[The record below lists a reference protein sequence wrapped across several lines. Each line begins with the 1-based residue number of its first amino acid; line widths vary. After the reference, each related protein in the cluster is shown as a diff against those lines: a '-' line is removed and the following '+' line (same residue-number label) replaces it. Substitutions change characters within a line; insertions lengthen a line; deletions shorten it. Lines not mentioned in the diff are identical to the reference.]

1 MKNGIKNNNAPQF
14 VATMTA
20 DELKTL
26 IHSVISETLQNHQ
39 PAAPTAD
46 PMPEFLTRKQAAAFL
61 KCAVASIDNWS
72 RAGLLKKHFIGGR
85 TPRFSRDELRS
96 VLNGHK

>member
-1 MKNGIKNNNAPQF
+1 MESRTTNNKAPQF

-20 DELKTL
+20 DELKEL
-26 IHSVISETLQNHQ
+26 IYSVISETLQNHQ

-46 PMPEFLTRKQAAAFL
+46 PLPEFLTRQQAAAFL

-72 RAGLLKKHFIGGR
+72 RAGLLKKYFISGK
-85 TPRFSRDELRS
+85 TPRFKRDELRAI
-96 VLNGHK
+96 LNDK